1 MYDVAIIGA
10 GITGTFIARELSRYE
25 LDIVILEKDNDI
37 SSGATKANTGIVHAG
52 YDAKPNTKMAY
63 FNVKGNPMFDKVCEE
78 LDVPFKRNGSLVVGF
93 NEEDMETIEELYERG
108 VKNGVPKLEIIDRE
122 KIKELEPNIGKDV
135 VGALYAPTAGIIS
148 PWELAIALAENA
160 MDNGAELYLNNEV
173 KDIEST
179 DSGYRIKTNEREIE
193 AKYVINCA
201 GVYADEI
208 SQMVGDSSFKIT
220 PRSGQY
226 YLLDKAAG
234 EMINTVI
241 FQCPRKF
248 GKGVVVSPT
257 AHGNIIVGP
266 DNEVVPNKEATETT
280 GYRLRMVR
288 ETAQKSVEGIPFNK
302 NITNFTGV
310 RAEPDTGDFIIEES
324 KVAKGFINVGGIKSP
339 GLTSSPAIAEYV
351 TGMVKDIA
359 GGLEDKEDFNPK
371 RKKVIRFAEL
381 SNEEKAELIKKD
393 PSYGRIICRCE
404 TVTEGEIIDCINRNA
419 GATTVDGVKRRTRA
433 GFGRCQGGFC
443 MPRVMEI
450 LARELNKDVT
460 DIVKD
465 GTDSYILT
473 GETKEI
479 ENGEE

>member
-1 MYDVAIIGA
+1 MYDIAIIGA
-10 GITGTFIARELSRYE
+10 GIIGTFIARELSRYN

-52 YDAKPNTKMAY
+52 YDAKPDTKMAY

-78 LDVPFKRNGSLVVGF
+78 LDVTFKRKGSLVLGF

-108 VKNGVPKLEIIDRE
+108 KKNKVPNLEIIDRE
-122 KIKELEPNIGKDV
+122 RIEELEPNIRKDV
-135 VGALYAPTAGIIS
+135 VRALYAPTAGIIS
-148 PWELAIALAENA
+148 PWELAIGLAENA
-160 MDNGAELYLNNEV
+160 MDNGAELMLNTEV
-173 KDIEST
+173 KAIESM
-179 DSGYRIKTNEREIE
+179 DNGYKIKTNEKEIE
-193 AKYVINCA
+193 AKYIINCA

-208 SQMVGDSSFKIT
+208 SRMVGDNSFKIT

-226 YLLDKAAG
+226 YLLDKDAG
-234 EMINTVI
+234 GIMNTVV

-248 GKGVVVSPT
+248 GKGVVISPT

-266 DNEVVPNKEATETT
+266 DNEISPNKDATETT
-280 GYRLRMVR
+280 GYRLEMIKQ
-288 ETAQKSVEGIPFNK
+288 TAQKSIDGIPFNK
-302 NITNFTGV
+302 NITNFTGI

-351 TGMVKDIA
+351 VEIVKNISA
-359 GGLEDKEDFNPK
+359 GLEEKKDFNP
-371 RKKVIRFAEL
+371 RRRKVIRFAEL

-393 PSYGRIICRCE
+393 PSYGKIICRCE

-419 GATTVDGVKRRTRA
+419 GATTVDGVKRRTKA

-450 LARELNKDVT
+450 LARELNKDMT

-465 GTDSYILT
+465 KTGSYILT
-473 GETKEI
+473 GETKEM
-479 ENGEE
+479 ENEEK